1 MTRMASQSL
10 LMESMGY
17 SNIQHNKK
25 PFSLSFCKK
34 KFVLKDDVKENE
46 KIHMKE
52 KLFSCTFCE
61 KKFILKDNLKEHERI
76 HSREKPFSCS
86 YCERKFIPKD
96 DLREHENRR
105 KASFRQHWSDGFS
118 SFLVAQLLHRSRG
131 PLRTQP

>member
-10 LMESMGY
+10 LTESMGY

-52 KLFSCTFCE
+52 KLFSCTFCK
-61 KKFILKDNLKEHERI
+61 KKFVLKDDRKGSTLEKSIYLFDQKKFVLIDNLKENEKI
-76 HSREKPFSCS
+76 NTEEKPFSCS
-86 YCERKFIPKD
+86 FCEKN
-96 DLREHENRR
+96 L
-105 KASFRQHWSDGFS
+105 S
-118 SFLVAQLLHRSRG
+118 
-131 PLRTQP
+131 